1 MSQRHPATAAPGA
14 RTLSPRAI
22 SCITRP
28 SSAGSIRTG
37 WRTWLTIRSTGSCR
51 SSNTFRLPE
60 NDLQLLA
67 STFHPHLQRRNPRA
81 GQLRHLLVFQV
92 LDVLEEERLPV
103 FRGEAA
109 QRPADGVVPLGA
121 LGRTGERHTV
131 QRRVV
136 AHEQPRASRGPPA
149 RRAASVHEDA
159 VEPRAES
166 LGIVAARE
174 RAMRP
179 DERVLQRFLRV
190 LLVSEH
196 VHGVA
201 AEAITVPCDERAV
214 RAGVARQD
222 AAHQLSVARPHVLY
236 THRGSHNVTLP
247 GGCDAGQGRRSIL
260 GRSYCARIPRWK

>member
-92 LDVLEEERLPV
+92 LDVLEEERL
-103 FRGEAA
+103 
-109 QRPADGVVPLGA
+109 
-121 LGRTGERHTV
+121 
-131 QRRVV
+131 
-136 AHEQPRASRGPPA
+136 
-149 RRAASVHEDA
+149 
-159 VEPRAES
+159 
-166 LGIVAARE
+166 
-174 RAMRP
+174 
-179 DERVLQRFLRV
+179 LQRFLRV
-190 LLVSEH
+190 LPVSEH

-260 GRSYCARIPRWK
+260 GRS